1 MSLPFSLPAPTFLPV
16 LIIVGFIIFFLLIK
30 LVEKLAFLI
39 MMVTIE
45 LGFAGILY
53 YFYLPNIISGEI
65 YRSLGI
71 WILYPFVFWDKTLGL
86 LIGGDTSLIL
96 SCLVALGLLWFYI
109 AWVLRKKLGLL
120 APVISGVSL
129 IILGAGLP
137 GFRAFIDSLGI
148 SLLFYGTVSLI
159 SLGLIGWKLLGE
171 RKKK

>member
-1 MSLPFSLPAPTFLPV
+1 M
-16 LIIVGFIIFFLLIK
+16 
-30 LVEKLAFLI
+30 
-39 MMVTIE
+39 
-45 LGFAGILY
+45 
-53 YFYLPNIISGEI
+53 
-65 YRSLGI
+65 
-71 WILYPFVFWDKTLGL
+71 